1 MEYLKGI
8 KCPRC
13 GRIALEKDA
22 FNGCPVCHKE
32 GISVNLSTYYEYSD
46 KETLRRRFS
55 SETGRGIWRHRA
67 FLPVDSEFTP
77 VSIAEGNTPLIRAVR
92 LGKEL
97 GLSSLYLKLE
107 MQNTTWSHKDR
118 LSSVGVTRALQ
129 IGASAVTVSS
139 TGNHGAAVAAYAA
152 AAGLPCFIFTK
163 SAVPETMKTL
173 MRVYGAYVFATENSL
188 DRWTIMKW
196 GVENLGWYPLSGYIS
211 PAIGSNCYALDGYK
225 TIAFELFEEL
235 GELPDTIVV
244 PSAYSDA
251 LYGIWKGIQDLN
263 EVGLA
268 RKKSKMIAA
277 EAWGSLT
284 KTISMGAEAPVE
296 VNAGPTVNFSIGGG
310 RNTWQGLSALRDSGG
325 TAETAS
331 DEETMQMQCLLAK
344 CEGIYAEAASVT
356 PLVICQK
363 LLAQGKLLPDE
374 KIVAI
379 VSSSGLKD
387 PAETSHHLPEV
398 PVIEPNYPS
407 MSAALER
414 CYGKKL

>member
-13 GRIALEKDA
+13 GGIASERDA
-22 FNGCPVCHKE
+22 FNGCPACRRE
-32 GISVNLSTYYEYSD
+32 GVSVNLSTYYEYQD
-46 KETLRRRFS
+46 KAALRQRFPT
-55 SETGRGIWRHRA
+55 ETGSGIWRHRA

-77 VSIAEGNTPLIRAVR
+77 VSIAEGNTPLIKADR
-92 LGKEL
+92 LGKKL
-97 GLSSLYLKLE
+97 GLTNLYLKLE

-129 IGASAVTVSS
+129 VGASAVTVSS

-188 DRWTIMKW
+188 DRWVIMKW
-196 GVENLGWYPLSGYIS
+196 GVENLGWYPLSGYVA

-225 TIAFELFEEL
+225 TIAFELLEEL
-235 GELPDTIVV
+235 HDLPDAIVV

-251 LYGIWKGIQDLN
+251 LYGIWKGVQDLN
-263 EVGLA
+263 EVGLTQ
-268 RKKSKMIAA
+268 KKSRMIAA

-296 VNAGPTVNFSIGGG
+296 VEAGPTVNFSIGGG

-325 TAETAS
+325 TAESAT
-331 DEETMQMQCLLAK
+331 DEETMEMQGLLAS

-356 PLVICQK
+356 PLVVCQK
-363 LLAQGKLLPDE
+363 LLAQGKLRPDE
-374 KIVAI
+374 KIVAV

-387 PAETSHHLPEV
+387 PAATSRYLPDV
-398 PVIEPNYPS
+398 PVIDPSYQS

-414 CYGKKL
+414 CYGKKF

>member
-13 GRIALEKDA
+13 GCPAPEENA
-22 FNGCPVCHKE
+22 FNGCPVCRKE
-32 GISVNLSTYYEYSD
+32 GVSVNLSTYYDYQD
-46 KETLRRRFS
+46 KEALRQRFPR
-55 SETGRGIWRHRA
+55 ETGRGIWKHRA
-67 FLPVDSEFTP
+67 FLPVDSEMAP
-77 VSIAEGNTPLIRAVR
+77 VSIAEGNTPLIKAEH
-92 LGKEL
+92 LGKKL
-97 GLSSLYLKLE
+97 GLLNLYLKLE

-129 IGASAVTVSS
+129 VGASAVTVSS
-139 TGNHGAAVAAYAA
+139 TGNHGSAVAAYAA

-163 SAVPETMKTL
+163 SSVPETMKTL

-188 DRWTIMKW
+188 DRWVIMKW
-196 GVENLGWYPLSGYIS
+196 GVENLGWYPLSGYVA

-235 GELPDTIVV
+235 GDLPDTIVV

-251 LYGIWKGIQDLN
+251 LYGIWKGVLDLN
-263 EVGLA
+263 EVGLS

-284 KTISMGAEAPVE
+284 KTLAIGAEAPVE
-296 VNAGPTVNFSIGGG
+296 VAAGPTVNFSIGGG
-310 RNTWQGLSALRDSGG
+310 RNTWQGLAALRDSGG

-331 DEETMQMQCLLAK
+331 DGETMQMQCLLAN

-356 PLVICQK
+356 PLVVCQK
-363 LLAQGKLLPDE
+363 LLAQGKLSPNE
-374 KIVAI
+374 KIVVV

-387 PAETSHHLPEV
+387 PAETSHHLPDV
-398 PVIEPNYPS
+398 PIIEPNFQS
-407 MSAALER
+407 MSTALGR